1 MWAKSWETHGFCEP
15 SQAVAKEEEVWASIE
30 IQRHYRGY
38 KGRVRA
44 ENALELVPLM
54 QFFPGWWQLKHF
66 WNFHPEPW
74 GNDPI

>member
-1 MWAKSWETHGFCEP
+1 MFDTKPAWNT
-15 SQAVAKEEEVWASIE
+15 QAVSKEEEVWAAIE

-54 QFFPGWWQLKHF
+54 QYSIGEVYENQTLPHW
-66 WNFHPEPW
+66 
-74 GNDPI
+74 

>member
-1 MWAKSWETHGFCEP
+1 MGNHGFCEP
-15 SQAVAKEEEVWASIE
+15 SQAVAKEEEVWTAIE

-54 QFFPGWWQLKHF
+54 QFFPGWWQLKQF
-66 WNFHPEPW
+66 LEFSSRTL
-74 GNDPI
+74 GK